1 MRLAEKE
8 IWLLLFGHNNRSFKY
23 EDRLFQLLDYVE
35 FSCRVLNIPFEL
47 VCRVL
52 RIDDKKPDGLND
64 FKFSGCINLAQQEEV
79 RGTIGTH
86 VS

>member
-1 MRLAEKE
+1 MDTT
-8 IWLLLFGHNNRSFKY
+8 IGLLNMKIGFFSF
-23 EDRLFQLLDYVE
+23 FLDYVE
-35 FSCRVLNIPFEL
+35 FSCRVLNIPFEF

>member
-1 MRLAEKE
+1 MRLTQKE
-8 IWLLLFGHNNRSFKY
+8 IWLLSFGHNNRSFKY
-23 EDRLFQLLDYVE
+23 DDRLFQLLDSVE
-35 FSCRVLNIPFEL
+35 FSCRVLNIPFEF